1 MFSRTDLDA
10 YFERIAYGGPAA
22 PTLATLAA
30 LQVRQPD
37 AIAFENLDVLLGRP
51 IQLDPAALHRKLVAH
66 GRGGYC
72 FEQNGLLLAVLRS
85 LGFQATGLA
94 GRVRFNMPAE
104 RVTGRS
110 HMMIRVDLPEGPYLV
125 DVGFGGLT
133 QTIPL
138 AMVADLEQASA
149 LDRHRLHPV
158 PEHGAGEIMLQSWI
172 DGSWSDVV
180 RFAEVPQLQIDY
192 EMASWFTST
201 HPNSLFVSNLL
212 ATRTRANARL
222 RLFND
227 ELTTRF
233 ADGRVEVRPLT
244 GLAAVTAVLQ
254 DEMRLNLDGLDLA
267 PLGRVIRS

>member
-1 MFSRTDLDA
+1 MFSTTDLDA
-10 YFERIAYGGPAA
+10 YFDRIGYGGPTA

-51 IQLDPAALHRKLVAH
+51 IQLDAAALHRKLVAQ

-85 LGFQATGLA
+85 LGFQAIGLA

-110 HMMIRVDLPEGPYLV
+110 HMMIRVDLPDGPYLV
-125 DVGFGGLT
+125 DAGFGGLT

-158 PEHGAGEIMLQSWI
+158 PEQGPGELMLQAWI
-172 DGSWSDVV
+172 DGEWSDVV
-180 RFAEVPQLQIDY
+180 RFAETPQLQIDY

-201 HPNSLFVSNLL
+201 HPNSLFVGNLL
-212 ATRTRANARL
+212 ATRTRADARL

-227 ELTTRF
+227 ELTMRF
-233 ADGRVEVRPLT
+233 ADGHVDVRPLA
-244 GLAAVTAVLQ
+244 GLADVIAVLR

-267 PLGRVIRS
+267 RLSRVIRS